1 MAQQRRRVAEEHK
14 AQIQGLWNAGVSRRA
29 IANTLGFSV
38 NTVRDV
44 IKRLQKQG
52 TIQKRH
58 EAMQLS
64 DDDVQSLSS
73 EAKVSV
79 EVVKYLLAMARK
91 ERKNVPMRA
100 VVGSYLALWTSQRG
114 RCYYTGAHLTV
125 DDSPRTA
132 VLVNTGG
139 IGKVFV
145 SKLARDFRGK
155 MPHHTFLRMVGAV
168 ARYSLKQKV

>member
-1 MAQQRRRVAEEHK
+1 
-14 AQIQGLWNAGVSRRA
+14 
-29 IANTLGFSV
+29 
-38 NTVRDV
+38 
-44 IKRLQKQG
+44 
-52 TIQKRH
+52 
-58 EAMQLS
+58 MQLS

-125 DDSPRTA
+125 DGSPRTA
-132 VLVNTGG
+132 VLVHTGG
-139 IGKVFV
+139 IGRVFV
-145 SKLARDFRGK
+145 SRLARDFRGK